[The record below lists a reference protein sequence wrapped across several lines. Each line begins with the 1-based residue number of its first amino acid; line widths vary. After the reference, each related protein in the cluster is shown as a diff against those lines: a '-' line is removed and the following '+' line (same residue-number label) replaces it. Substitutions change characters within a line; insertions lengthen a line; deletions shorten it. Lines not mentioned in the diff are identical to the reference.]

1 MNRRKLMTLAG
12 GLPLMSTAYAQSP
25 QSAFRRSR
33 RGDPSWPSAAQ
44 WAELD
49 AKVGDKLIQVRSP
62 LEACRSA
69 PESAECAAVFRG
81 LKNPWY
87 IGDNVALTR
96 PAAGSMP
103 GRRRPAPMLSPRAA
117 LPTWW
122 RP

>member
-1 MNRRKLMTLAG
+1 MMLAE
-12 GLPLMSTAYAQSP
+12 GLPLMPPAYAQSH

-33 RGDPSWPSAAQ
+33 PGDPSWPSAAQ

-49 AKVGDKLIQVRSP
+49 AKVGGQLVQVRSP

-87 IGDNVALTR
+87 IGDNGA
-96 PAAGSMP
+96 PAQP
-103 GRRRPAPMLSPRAA
+103 RRWVGDGTPAPRGD
-117 LPTWW
+117 
-122 RP
+122 